1 MDQQS
6 CKVLVVDDNHDAA
19 DAAVI
24 LLGIWGHDAL
34 AAYSPA
40 ECIAVAS
47 VFDPDVVLMDI
58 AMPGKDGFAVTRELK
73 ECCPGVKVVALTGY
87 TQADIVRRSRVDG
100 FEEFL
105 TKPVEAS
112 ELKNVVDKQCAAA
125 KS

>member
-1 MDQQS
+1 MEQQS

-24 LLGIWGHDAL
+24 LLGIWGHEAL

-47 VFDPDVVLMDI
+47 AFDPDVVLMDI
-58 AMPGKDGFAVTRELK
+58 AMPGKDGFEVTRELK
-73 ECCPGVKVVALTGY
+73 ESCPGVKVVALTGY

-105 TKPVEAS
+105 RKPVEAS